1 MFTSLSARIT
11 LTLMVVLSAAVA
23 LIALLS
29 FNKYQNALQ
38 ELVEAR
44 YGFVLQDVA
53 QTLEL
58 SLDLRIPLAEL
69 SSLQGVLER
78 RKAANADMQYIEIF
92 DAEGRILFSSDR
104 STIGDVLP
112 ERWIQHNLR
121 AGAAVWRRV
130 DEDAFVLGL
139 PIRTS
144 FSQTLGGVVLSYT
157 TAPIQAQLGS
167 MAWQLASNCVITV
180 GVFALLLLGA
190 LQLLLRGPRRRL
202 QQLRGMFDELPA
214 RRPAPGA
221 LEPLALAAG
230 IAVADGADAL
240 DATGRELQL
249 LDQEP

>member
-1 MFTSLSARIT
+1 MFTSLGARIT

-23 LIALLS
+23 LLALLS
-29 FNKYQNALQ
+29 FNKYQKALE

-44 YGFVLQDVA
+44 YRFVLQDVA

-58 SLDLRIPLAEL
+58 SLDLRIPLNEL

-78 RKAANADMQYIEIF
+78 RRAANADMQYIEIF

-112 ERWIQHNLR
+112 EHWVQANLW
-121 AGAAVWRRV
+121 AGEGAWRRV
-130 DEDAFVLGL
+130 DEDGFVLGL
-139 PIRTS
+139 PLRTS
-144 FSQTLGGVVLSYT
+144 FSQTIGGVVLAYAK
-157 TAPIQAQLGS
+157 APIQEQLS
-167 MAWQLASNCVITV
+167 TMAWQLLRNCALTV
-180 GVFALLLLGA
+180 VLFALLLLGA

-202 QQLRGMFDELPA
+202 KELRAMFEGLPA
-214 RRPAPGA
+214 RPPAPGA

-230 IAVADGADAL
+230 QAVAAGAAAL
-240 DATGRELQL
+240 DAAAAELQR